1 MEFYEDWKSPLRKK
15 SFTLSHVRDKLFSI
29 GMPTNETTTNLP
41 EISIHILSENKGKEG
56 DLEI

>member
-29 GMPTNETTTNLP
+29 GMPTNETTT